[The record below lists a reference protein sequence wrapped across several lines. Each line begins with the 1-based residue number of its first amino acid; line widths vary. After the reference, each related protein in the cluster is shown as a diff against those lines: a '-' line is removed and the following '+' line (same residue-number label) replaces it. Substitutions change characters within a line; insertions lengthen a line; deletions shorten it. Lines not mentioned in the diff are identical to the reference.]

1 MSLVSDPY
9 VDNLMS
15 KPSDLLLPA
24 NTGQNDP
31 NSVWSSG
38 LLSTLEQLAT
48 TTNAVAQAVGAA
60 KGKDKAD
67 KAVAPP
73 ATAAPV
79 APAASPAIPTT
90 WLYLGGGGLV
100 LVVLLMLMK
109 R

>member
-15 KPSDLLLPA
+15 RPTDLVLPA
-24 NTGQNDP
+24 NTGQTDP

-38 LLSTLEQLAT
+38 LLSTLEQLAN

-67 KAVAPP
+67 KQTAPP
-73 ATAAPV
+73 APAPV
-79 APAASPAIPTT
+79 NPTPTAPAIPTT
-90 WLYLGGGGLV
+90 WLYIGGGGLV
-100 LVVLLMLMK
+100 LVVLLMLLK